1 MVLECEN
8 MKSAMTK
15 EKWTEDLIKKT
26 VVESVQGVLTDPDFG
41 LELRG
46 EIVKRIK
53 KYNYTVPKKL
63 RSLDD
68 VRRKYL

>member
-1 MVLECEN
+1 
-8 MKSAMTK
+8 MTK